1 MPEIREKAN
10 ARYPLG
16 PRGGRADMPET
27 GERRLVK
34 LVSRPAVRRPE
45 ESRRERLSGPSRLA
59 GLDEDDPR
67 AMARRVNM
75 TGKEPGED
83 AGDGFAEDID
93 RGMEEAER
101 GTDAGEDDDE

>member
-1 MPEIREKAN
+1 MPICEYRCRKCGKK
-10 ARYPLG
+10 PTLVTLSV
-16 PRGGRADMPET
+16 RAAVEPICRKRASA
-27 GERRLVK
+27 GLAK

-83 AGDGFAEDID
+83 AG
-93 RGMEEAER
+93 
-101 GTDAGEDDDE
+101 EDDDE